1 MSKEGGN
8 FGPTLVS
15 HGIISLACRPE
26 CVAFDS
32 RCKRLIGISIELI
45 NNSVIFVVFVVSV
58 VCIIIV
64 IPVISATVVA
74 TTTTAA
80 VASVTLQST
89 CFFQMKLLIFIVSWL
104 DHILTD
110 LGNVVFEVLRWLS
123 LVVTLLIQVSEK
135 VLAAH

>member
-45 NNSVIFVVFVVSV
+45 NGSVISV

-64 IPVISATVVA
+64 IPVVSAIVVA
-74 TTTTAA
+74 AIVVFATATAA
-80 VASVTLQST
+80 IASVTLQNT
-89 CFFQMKLLIFIVSWL
+89 CFFQIKLLIFIVSWL

-110 LGNVVFEVLRWLS
+110 LGNIVFEVLRGLS
-123 LVVTLLIQVSEK
+123 LVVTLLI
-135 VLAAH
+135 

>member
-45 NNSVIFVVFVVSV
+45 NGSVIFVVSV

-64 IPVISATVVA
+64 IPVVSAIVVA
-74 TTTTAA
+74 AIVVFATATAA
-80 VASVTLQST
+80 IASVTLQNT
-89 CFFQMKLLIFIVSWL
+89 CFFQIKLLIFIVSWL
-104 DHILTD
+104 KYILTD
-110 LGNVVFEVLRWLS
+110 LGNIVFEVLRGLS
-123 LVVTLLIQVSEK
+123 LVVTLLI
-135 VLAAH
+135 

>member
-1 MSKEGGN
+1 MSKESGN

-45 NNSVIFVVFVVSV
+45 NGSVIFV

-64 IPVISATVVA
+64 IPVVSATVIA
-74 TTTTAA
+74 TTATAA

-123 LVVTLLIQVSEK
+123 LVATLLIQVSEK

>member
-45 NNSVIFVVFVVSV
+45 NNSVVFIISV
-58 VCIIIV
+58 ICIIIV
-64 IPVISATVVA
+64 VPVVSATVVA
-74 TTTTAA
+74 ATATVTTA

-123 LVVTLLIQVSEK
+123 LVATLLIQVSEK